1 VKTAKEALDA
11 LDEFFV
17 TADVSEA
24 RNLWCVLSALRG
36 PDSVDGQRDNTLKDN
51 TTGVIRAVAFP
62 RLANLWEQGAIVVG
76 ATFTSHR
83 RLDSISTYFSF
94 YNHFLSHIRDAKQVL
109 QQMHRE
115 PVVDE
120 NNKEAQL
127 WHSLD

>member
-1 VKTAKEALDA
+1 MRTAKEVLDA

-17 TADVSEA
+17 TADEGEA
-24 RNLWCVLSALRG
+24 RDLWAILSALRG
-36 PDSVDGQRDNTLKDN
+36 PDGVNGNGDHTLKVN
-51 TTGVIRAVAFP
+51 TTGIIRAVAFP
-62 RLANLWEQGAIVVG
+62 RLANLWKQGVIVIG

-94 YNHFLSHIRDAKQVL
+94 YNHFLSHIRDAKRVL

-120 NNKEAQL
+120 NNKEAQ
-127 WHSLD
+127 